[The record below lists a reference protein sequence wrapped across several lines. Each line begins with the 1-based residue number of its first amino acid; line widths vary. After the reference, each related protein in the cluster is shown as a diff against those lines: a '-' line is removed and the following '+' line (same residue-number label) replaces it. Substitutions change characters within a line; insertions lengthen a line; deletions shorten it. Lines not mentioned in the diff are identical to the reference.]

1 MNHSALALI
10 LALSCLTACS
20 KQETTAVSSSNAP
33 SQGAPS
39 HSPDAVQQKLQEYS
53 GAAATNC
60 GRLDVMAKADQQKTA
75 ADCAMQASQSK
86 HPFYVAYDM
95 PGMAVGVA
103 GNAEGKLFTVQ
114 SQGTGPSA
122 AVSTGNCPSQL
133 RVASSGRVTCFAPG
147 DMGSMG
153 PGHTAGAIAPGMS
166 NPHTSGNPKPPAKP

>member
-53 GAAATNC
+53 GAAATHC

-75 ADCAMQASQSK
+75 ADCAIPASQSR
-86 HPFYVAYDM
+86 HSLYVAYDM
-95 PGMAVGVA
+95 AGLAVGVA
-103 GNAEGKLFTVQ
+103 GSAG
-114 SQGTGPSA
+114 GT
-122 AVSTGNCPSQL
+122 AV
-133 RVASSGRVTCFAPG
+133 PG
-147 DMGSMG
+147 G
-153 PGHTAGAIAPGMS
+153 
-166 NPHTSGNPKPPAKP
+166 